1 MPLKT
6 APVWGAETAA
16 AIQTVG
22 VAAGT
27 PVTPAQLIQV
37 WTQIKSVTIGSL
49 ALADVAPGS
58 FLGNQGAPIGGTG
71 GPIT

>member
-6 APVWGAETAA
+6 PATWGAETAA

-22 VAAGT
+22 VVAGT

-37 WTQIKSVTIGSL
+37 WTKIKEVSVASL
-49 ALADVAPGS
+49 GTADVAPGS
-58 FLGNQGAPIGGTG
+58 FANGAGPVAGTG
-71 GPIT
+71 GPVT